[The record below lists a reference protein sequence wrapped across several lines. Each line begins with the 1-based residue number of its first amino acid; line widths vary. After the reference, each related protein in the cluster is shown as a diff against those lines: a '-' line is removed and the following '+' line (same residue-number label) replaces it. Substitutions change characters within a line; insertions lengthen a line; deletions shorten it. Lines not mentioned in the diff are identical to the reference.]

1 MLVKVDDRAE
11 LSAAEQEF
19 VECLRQLPTTGLAI
33 VNLRIGTQRGTRQ
46 IGAVIW
52 TPQGVLV
59 LDVVGFRSRQSG
71 VLTVS
76 QERPWRVG
84 DATADL
90 ELDFGANPVRQLET
104 AMREVELTFE
114 RATYDP
120 GQLCGAVVLVPM
132 RGAVLRPG
140 RETLRPGLDVVVGN
154 AVESTELRIFLENFA
169 PGPPRWTLGR
179 VCAATRALTGWAP
192 ERGEL
197 IAAGFEDKLPEP
209 PRTPRQRPSWR
220 RPDSGRTQDAVGW
233 VVLTVAVLG
242 MIVVLGAI
250 VGSLLADGP
259 ATGPAAP
266 PSTTVEPTVPVS
278 GGPVECWPLQPGC

>member
-11 LSAAEQEF
+11 LSAAEKEF

-33 VNLRIGTQRGTRQ
+33 VDLRIGTQRGTRQ

-59 LDVVGFRSRQSG
+59 VEVVGFRSRQSG

-84 DATADL
+84 DLAADL
-90 ELDFGANPVRQLET
+90 ELEFGVNPVRRLET
-104 AMREVELTFE
+104 AVREVELTFE

-120 GQLCGAVVLVPM
+120 GQLCGAVALVPM

-154 AVESTELRIFLENFA
+154 TVESTELRIFLENFA

-197 IAAGFEDKLPEP
+197 IAAGFEDKLPEA
-209 PRTPRQRPSWR
+209 PRKPRERPSWR

-242 MIVVLGAI
+242 MFVVLGAI
-250 VGSLLADGP
+250 IGSLLTDGP
-259 ATGPAAP
+259 AAEPAAP
-266 PSTTVEPTVPVS
+266 PSTTVEPTVPVRV
-278 GGPVECWPLQPGC
+278 GPVECWPLQPGC

>member
-11 LSAAEQEF
+11 LSAAEKEF

-33 VNLRIGTQRGTRQ
+33 VDLRIGTQRGTRQ

-59 LDVVGFRSRQSG
+59 VDVVGFRSRQSG

-76 QERPWRVG
+76 SERPWRVG
-84 DATADL
+84 DIEADL
-90 ELDFGANPVRQLET
+90 ELEFGVNPVRQLE
-104 AMREVELTFE
+104 AAVREVELTFE
-114 RATYDP
+114 RATYDA
-120 GQLCGAVVLVPM
+120 GQLCAAVALVPM

-209 PRTPRQRPSWR
+209 PRKPRQRPGWR
-220 RPDSGRTQDAVGW
+220 RPDSGRTQDAIGW
-233 VVLTVAVLG
+233 AVLTVAVLG
-242 MIVVLGAI
+242 MLLVLGAI
-250 VGSLLADGP
+250 AGSLLTAGP
-259 ATGPAAP
+259 AAEPAAP